1 MSKFG
6 SSRNVH
12 AVFVVFSFFRDGI
25 STELSGVFFLDGIN
39 DGLFRFS
46 SEMIR
51 YDLILAVL
59 GYPQQT
65 AGYARGICTKNGQ
78 EQIRLSCNEFWLIRR
93 IVDENPAPPKTYI
106 TS

>member
-1 MSKFG
+1 MLFLLFFLFFG
-6 SSRNVH
+6 MEFLLNFLGCV
-12 AVFVVFSFFRDGI
+12 
-25 STELSGVFFLDGIN
+25 FLDGTN

-46 SEMIR
+46 TDMIR
-51 YDLILAVL
+51 YDLILALL

-78 EQIRLSCNEFWLIRR
+78 EQMRLSCNELCLIRR
-93 IVDENPAPPKTYI
+93 IFDGNPAPPKTYK